1 MKAPNG
7 ARVVCNSQG
16 GGVVHLGW
24 GRGRIVFSKNEETG
38 ELEWSDPNNCPDPD
52 VQDIDRE
59 DKKGLLDK
67 KIDQLSSEH
76 SLHADDD
83 RDDIK
88 VKIAE
93 QRFEES
99 FQ

>member
-38 ELEWSDPNNCPDPD
+38 QLEWSDPNNCPDPD
-52 VQDIDRE
+52 VQDLLISRA
-59 DKKGLLDK
+59 KAIYKGNKD
-67 KIDQLSSEH
+67 
-76 SLHADDD
+76 A
-83 RDDIK
+83 
-88 VKIAE
+88 
-93 QRFEES
+93 
-99 FQ
+99 